1 MALITIIEHVL
12 MILQDHDKTEEEI
25 LWVGLGY
32 KCGIRDPHS
41 SVITWEEFKKNMGDF
56 DASEASQIPYG
67 TVIVGKDFWVERHYE
82 YALEYWQYREF
93 PKKPGTS
100 RNSHE
105 TSKQDE

>member
-32 KCGIRDPHS
+32 KCGIRDPH
-41 SVITWEEFKKNMGDF
+41 
-56 DASEASQIPYG
+56 
-67 TVIVGKDFWVERHYE
+67 
-82 YALEYWQYREF
+82 REF

-100 RNSHE
+100 GNSHE